1 MDRRRS
7 RSRSKDKAPPSSAET
22 DVVDVALKQLP
33 GEIYQRLMKLFE
45 EGLLKK
51 GDLDLRSVTVFA
63 SLNEGLQG
71 RVMNHLEGERIYVAN
86 ARSKSGFLIAACDKA
101 KTGCLDA
108 RGLGAIDPWRSA
120 LVAMATPK
128 MEQIELVPEKEWLET
143 TGTEPVKLTVN
154 VSCCEAEVGM
164 PMVTMEL
171 PLTETSAAVKCKL
184 TAMGITSIPVH
195 KMKLLNENVGY
206 LKDRF
211 SLSYYNLMDGASLE
225 LQKRGRGGCKMR
237 KDHTVAPKKP
247 KTYLKTKEE
256 SPLEALKKL
265 VSGSG
270 KGAPPNPRALA
281 EAMMKSRAPP
291 DPKALA
297 AAMMKAGAP
306 PDPKALAAA
315 MMASGAPPD
324 PKALAAAMMK
334 AGGPPDPKALA
345 AAMMKAGGGPP
356 DPKALAAAMM
366 SAGGGG
372 AFGKASSMVNPK
384 DLAAAMM
391 KSGAPPDP
399 KALAAAMM
407 SAGGGLP
414 DPKALAEAMSK
425 AGGMSLGMPKMAGMA
440 EMPMPGNKA
449 GFPMGMSKGAPPMP
463 GMPGALPISAKMPG
477 PM

>member
-1 MDRRRS
+1 
-7 RSRSKDKAPPSSAET
+7 
-22 DVVDVALKQLP
+22 
-33 GEIYQRLMKLFE
+33 
-45 EGLLKK
+45 
-51 GDLDLRSVTVFA
+51 
-63 SLNEGLQG
+63 
-71 RVMNHLEGERIYVAN
+71 VMNHLEGERIYVAN

-128 MEQIELVPEKEWLET
+128 MEQIELVPEKEWLDQV
-143 TGTEPVKLTVN
+143 GTDPLKLTVN
-154 VSCCEAEVGM
+154 VSICEAEVGM

-171 PLTETSAAVKCKL
+171 PLTETSAAVKMKL

-211 SLSYYNLMDGASLE
+211 TLAYYNLMDGASLE
-225 LQKRGRGGCKMR
+225 LQKRGRGGAKLR

-247 KTYLKTKEE
+247 KTYLKTKEA
-256 SPLEALKKL
+256 SPLDALKAL
-265 VSGSG
+265 VSGAKAGAKSG
-270 KGAPPNPRALA
+270 VPDPKALA
-281 EAMMKSRAPP
+281 AAMMKAGAPP

-315 MMASGAPPD
+315 MMKAGAPPD

-345 AAMMKAGGGPP
+345 AAMMKGG
-356 DPKALAAAMM
+356 
-366 SAGGGG
+366 
-372 AFGKASSMVNPK
+372 
-384 DLAAAMM
+384 
-391 KSGAPPDP
+391 GAPPDP

-407 SAGGGLP
+407 SAGGGKAPPMINPKDLAAAMMKTGGAPP
-414 DPKALAEAMSK
+414 DPKALAQAMMA
-425 AGGMSLGMPKMAGMA
+425 AGGGDPGMMGMPKMPGLPGLPDMPPPGLKAPGLPPAAMGLSKGG
-440 EMPMPGNKA
+440 MPMP
-449 GFPMGMSKGAPPMP
+449 PPGMSAKAPSQAP
-463 GMPGALPISAKMPG
+463 
-477 PM
+477 

>member
-1 MDRRRS
+1 MSGRS
-7 RSRSKDKAPPSSAET
+7 RSRSRGKDGGDPGPSSAET
-22 DVVDVALKQLP
+22 DVVEVALKQLP

-128 MEQIELVPEKEWLET
+128 IEQVELVPEKEWLDT
-143 TGTEPVKLTVN
+143 NGSDPVKITVN
-154 VSCCEAEVGM
+154 VSICEAEVGM

-195 KMKLLNENVGY
+195 KMKLLNENVGF

-211 SLSYYNLMDGASLE
+211 TLAYYNLMGGAALE
-225 LQKRGRGGCKMR
+225 LQKRGRGGAKLR

-247 KTYLKTKEE
+247 KTYLKSKES
-256 SPLEALKKL
+256 SPLDALKAL
-265 VSGSG
+265 VAGG
-270 KGAPPNPRALA
+270 KAGMPGKAGAPDPKALA
-281 EAMMKSRAPP
+281 AAMMKAGAPP

-315 MMASGAPPD
+315 MMKAGAPPD

-345 AAMMKAGGGPP
+345 MAMMKGGGVPP
-356 DPKALAAAMM
+356 DPKALAEAMM
-366 SAGGGG
+366 KAGGPG
-372 AFGKASSMVNPK
+372 APALPNPK

-391 KSGAPPDP
+391 KTGGAPPDP
-399 KALAAAMM
+399 AALAKAMM
-407 SAGGGLP
+407 AGGGLAGL
-414 DPKALAEAMSK
+414 PK
-425 AGGMSLGMPKMAGMA
+425 
-440 EMPMPGNKA
+440 
-449 GFPMGMSKGAPPMP
+449 MP
-463 GMPGALPISAKMPG
+463 GMPGLPPPG
-477 PM
+477 LKAPPPSGDLVGLSKASGMTGKAPTAAPP